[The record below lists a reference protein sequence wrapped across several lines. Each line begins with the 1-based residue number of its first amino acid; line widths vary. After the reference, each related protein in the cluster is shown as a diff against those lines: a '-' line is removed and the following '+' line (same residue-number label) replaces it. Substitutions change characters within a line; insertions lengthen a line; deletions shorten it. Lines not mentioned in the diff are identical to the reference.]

1 MIDIETVEDG
11 TISPELID
19 AIEAMQAE
27 AIMDAV
33 ATQYAKMSD
42 DEVIEFHETMEHTMV
57 LCIKKRIEAQNAD
70 R

>member
-19 AIEAMQAE
+19 AIETMQAE
-27 AIMDAV
+27 TIMDAV
-33 ATQYAKMSD
+33 ANQYAEMSD
-42 DEVIEFHETMEHTMV
+42 DDVIVFHETMERTMV

-70 R
+70 G